1 MLQRI
6 YATAWK
12 APDQLKAYKKML
24 VEAKKR
30 DHRVLGKRLDLFAI
44 QVSLVQ
50 IICHLERNRNA
61 PHCADW
67 IFADSLSS

>member
-30 DHRVLGKRLDLFAI
+30 DHRVLGKRLDLFSI
-44 QVSLVQ
+44 QVSGAVYFIHVLIYEKVET
-50 IICHLERNRNA
+50 ERNGLYLD
-61 PHCADW
+61 CC
-67 IFADSLSS
+67 

>member
-30 DHRVLGKRLDLFAI
+30 DHRVLGKRLDLFSI
-44 QVSLVQ
+44 QVCGAVYFIHVMIYEKVETEQNGSYLD
-50 IICHLERNRNA
+50 C
-61 PHCADW
+61 C
-67 IFADSLSS
+67 